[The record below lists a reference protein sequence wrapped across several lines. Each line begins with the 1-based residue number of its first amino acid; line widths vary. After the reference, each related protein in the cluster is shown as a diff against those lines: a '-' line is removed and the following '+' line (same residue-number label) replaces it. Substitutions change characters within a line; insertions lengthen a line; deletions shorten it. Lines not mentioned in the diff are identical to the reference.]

1 MAAALVKNTLLS
13 RPFMQRIA
21 ALPKEEAASAALIEI
36 VTHFEGMRAF
46 ASEIHTELHLVKP
59 VLKVLGYA
67 FESKP
72 RFFEEQVKAPD
83 FALFRSEEERVQS
96 SPLWGTRSYYERVL
110 AVLLVKRYGKNLEEG
125 ISGFYLEFENRIP
138 LYQSIYLAKKAGV
151 PWSILTNGKHWL
163 LLRRPFA
170 FEKSL
175 IEIDLEEAVSGSGG
189 EEALHLFYQIF
200 SSSGLKGT
208 LETLL
213 EEERTEVIAF
223 LREQRRRLAASA
235 EGATREEIYARAIPL
250 YRRLFPEGSLPRSE
264 GLHRYGGQGPEG
276 APATAPV
283 KGHDQCDVFTYLLT
297 RGTGADADVEGL
309 ITDAVR
315 EERTK
320 EHLLSL
326 RILDMTPG
334 FGAMATRLVESLAY
348 LSFLLPY
355 KVKRS
360 FAAEWENEGLLHR
373 FLLDHVVYGV
383 ERHPF
388 SLDVLQNA
396 LRARFGFPGT
406 HYRLGNPLLG
416 ISLRE
421 LFGLFDRK
429 GRAGLL
435 SEQSGDVME
444 QIKETHRLYSAL
456 SDRIKEDAVVKS
468 QLEGRLTVYRQRMG
482 EVMDLM
488 TASYF
493 DRLPE
498 KQKIGELLDHLD
510 GDEAV
515 WEAARREGWFKG
527 ARETAGRK
535 RFFHMEM
542 EFPFLLNDRFDL
554 IFIQPALTY
563 LWEERVSAREV
574 TTAYVKRAM
583 TYLKQTGSVLL
594 VGADPDE
601 LVSDMRK
608 STRYIAEAR
617 LGAVMVR
624 RA

>member
-1 MAAALVKNTLLS
+1 MAAALLKNTLLS
-13 RPFMQRIA
+13 RPFVQRIS
-21 ALPKEEAASAALIEI
+21 ALPREESASAALIEI
-36 VTHFEGMRAF
+36 VTHFEEMRPF

-59 VLKVLGYA
+59 ILKVLGYA

-96 SPLWGTRSYYERVL
+96 SPLWGTKSYYEQVL
-110 AVLLVKRYGKNLEEG
+110 AVLLVKRYGRNLEEG
-125 ISGFYLEFENRIP
+125 IRGFYLEFENRIP
-138 LYQSIYLAKKAGV
+138 LYQSMYLAKEAGV

-163 LLRRPFA
+163 LVRRPFA

-175 IEIDLEEAVSGSGG
+175 IEIDLEEAVSGDDAG
-189 EEALHLFYQIF
+189 EALHLFYQIF
-200 SSSGLKGT
+200 SSSGLRGT

-213 EEERTEVIAF
+213 EEERTEMIAF
-223 LREQRRRLAASA
+223 LREKRRWLVASA
-235 EGATREEIYARAIPL
+235 EDGSREDIYAKAIPL
-250 YRRLFPEGSLPRSE
+250 YRKLFPEGSLPRSE
-264 GLHRYGGQGPEG
+264 GLQGYGGQGPQG
-276 APATAPV
+276 APGTAPV
-283 KGHDQCDVFTYLLT
+283 KGYDQCDVFTYLLT
-297 RGTGADADVEGL
+297 RSTGTDVDVEGL
-309 ITDAVR
+309 IMEAVR

-334 FGAMATRLVESLAY
+334 FGAMATRLVETLAY

-355 KVKRS
+355 GERHS
-360 FAAEWENEGLLHR
+360 FAAEWENESLLHK
-373 FLLDHVVYGV
+373 FLLDDVLYGV
-383 ERHPF
+383 EKHPF

-396 LRARFGFPGT
+396 MRARFGFPGT

-421 LFGLFDRK
+421 LFGLLD
-429 GRAGLL
+429 GEDRAGPLP
-435 SEQSGDVME
+435 ERPGDVMT
-444 QIKETHRLYSAL
+444 QIKETHRLCCAL
-456 SDRIKEDAVVKS
+456 SDRIKEDAIVKS
-468 QLEGRLTVYRQRMG
+468 ELKGRLTVYRQRMG
-482 EVMDLM
+482 EVMDLV

-498 KQKIGELLDHLD
+498 KQRIEELLDCLE

-515 WEAARREGWFKG
+515 WEGARRESWFKV

-554 IFIQPALTY
+554 ILIQPALTY
-563 LWEERVSAREV
+563 IWEERLPVLEV
-574 TTAYVKRAM
+574 TMAYIKRAM
-583 TYLKQTGSVLL
+583 TYLEPAGSILL
-594 VGADPDE
+594 VGMDPEE
-601 LVSDMRK
+601 LISELGK
-608 STRYIAEAR
+608 SSRYTAEAR
-617 LGAVMVR
+617 QGAVVVR
-624 RA
+624 RQ